1 MALKGLRTTLV
12 DVSDLSYQASPAFK
26 PDKTALWKGPME
38 EDGWVQSHNAIRGEL
53 ATMRTV
59 LAGLKQPIQPWEV
72 ECIKTWWAGHK
83 VHVHDHHSIEDEQY
97 GPFFATRIKMP
108 EKLTTDHKP
117 LITMMEEIDAIVGA
131 LGGSTEKLKQKWIKY
146 EEMMLPHLYEEE
158 QVGLPLCRAYF
169 APKEMEK
176 QVMKILANSP
186 RLSLGSFFYHMGGT
200 RQACAKFMANEGIPF
215 FVWFLEFAGH
225 VAIYKE
231 GMAKYADALIAGVPP
246 PPTPPSKKPAVVAVL
261 FAIAAFAGALYLS
274 SFDAP
279 PELPPPREKFL
290 GIF

>member
-1 MALKGLRTTLV
+1 MALKGLRTALV

-131 LGGSTEKLKQKWIKY
+131 LGELVRPASWSTEKLKQKWIKY
-146 EEMMLPHLYEEE
+146 EEMMLPHLYERSRS
-158 QVGLPLCRAYF
+158 GCR
-169 APKEMEK
+169 
-176 QVMKILANSP
+176 
-186 RLSLGSFFYHMGGT
+186 
-200 RQACAKFMANEGIPF
+200 CAARTSRRRR
-215 FVWFLEFAGH
+215 WR
-225 VAIYKE
+225 
-231 GMAKYADALIAGVPP
+231 
-246 PPTPPSKKPAVVAVL
+246 S
-261 FAIAAFAGALYLS
+261 
-274 SFDAP
+274 
-279 PELPPPREKFL
+279 R
-290 GIF
+290 